1 MANESPLIHD
11 GAQCILGFDAR
22 NSTFSGST
30 WPGPSGSGQFCPVAL
45 STVAAARTA
54 VQASSGGR
62 IYGVLQN
69 KGSSSQ
75 VADIGIFG
83 ITKAVCA
90 GSSIAFGQLLMV
102 STGGAAGSTAGT
114 GFCAYSS
121 AANTFPV
128 GQALEAATV
137 GQVFTMALYG
147 FGTGCQQI

>member
-22 NSTFSGST
+22 NSTNSGST

-45 STVAAARTA
+45 STLTARM
-54 VQASSGGR
+54 VIQASSGGKV
-62 IYGVLQN
+62 YGILQN

-75 VADIGIFG
+75 VADVGIFG
-83 ITKAVCA
+83 ITKAICV
-90 GSSIAFGQLLMV
+90 SSIALGQQLMV

-114 GFCAYSS
+114 GLAPYSS
-121 AANTFPV
+121 AVNVYPI
-128 GQALEAATV
+128 GIALEPAVA

-147 FGTGCQQI
+147 FGAGAQQE